1 MAFARFVS
9 IAVLL
14 CAASA
19 SFGESPVDPGVPL
32 SPPEGLKSIR
42 VKDGFEVQLVA
53 AEPLVVDPVA
63 IAWGP
68 DGKLWVVE
76 MADYPVGADGDPA
89 PPNGSRIRFLQD
101 TNDDGTYDKSTLF
114 MEGVSFPNGILP
126 WRKGV
131 LVTAAPEIFY
141 AEDANGD
148 GKADKKEV
156 LYTGFTE
163 GNPQLRIN
171 GLRWGLDNW
180 VYLANGWSS
189 RGKVKSLK
197 TGAEVEVSGRDL
209 RVRPDTGE
217 IEAIEGMTEFGR
229 ERDDWGDWFGCDN
242 AHPMWHYVLAERYT
256 KRNPHLPPPEP
267 REQLIK
273 PFPPKV
279 YAASRHAR
287 RYNAFDIQDHFQSAC
302 SAVVY
307 RDDLLFP
314 RDDGSSGTRTQ
325 HAFVCDP
332 VHNLVHH
339 SVLTDAGVTFA
350 AARAADEQTSEFFAS
365 TDNWCRPVMALTGPD
380 GALWVVDMYRFM
392 IEHPEYLPEIGK
404 KELQPHYRLGE
415 DRGRIYRVVSK
426 ESERR
431 PIPRMDRWRTIELC
445 RAAMDSPSGWQRDM
459 AQMLL
464 LWNRDHMRGE
474 AKGELSGVVY
484 GSQNPLARLQ
494 ALCTLE
500 GLETVTPEVLTAAL
514 ADSHWAVRRQAL
526 RIAEPLAMQH
536 PQLLDAALRL
546 VDDPEPKVRL
556 QLALSLGQ
564 WDGIAA
570 ANALAALVRE
580 PISDDPYLAAAVLS
594 SAWGKHQALAQALL
608 APGAQT
614 DGSIHRGVLRMAV
627 AMDDWATV
635 TRLLQ
640 PTLVPADKAL
650 TAARM
655 QTLAGVL
662 DAAAARGFSVDK
674 LMGQYGLAP
683 LLYGGRTFEAAAK
696 IAADPTA
703 PAETRLAAV
712 DLLGRWPGARLVE
725 EPALASMLVPQTP
738 ADVQRAVVL
747 AYGRIGTDAGPR
759 VLLKKW
765 PTLSPDLR
773 GAIVDVLLRN
783 ESWAGKLLDEV
794 EAKRVTAA
802 DIDLPRRQRL
812 MNHGNKS
819 IKDRAARLLAES
831 AVAENR
837 QKVLEAHR
845 PVLAMKGDATRGKEM
860 FRQHCAVCHKLDD
873 QGQDVGPNLAAAREM
888 NGEAMLTHILDPN
901 RQLEPRYIAYTATT
915 NAGETI
921 VGVIAGETGNGVTMK
936 GIDGKE
942 RAVLRSDLKS
952 LVSSNRSLMP
962 DGFESAMTKQ
972 QLADLVQF
980 LKTPEA
986 AK

>member
-1 MAFARFVS
+1 MAPARLYALMFLACTS
-9 IAVLL
+9 Y
-14 CAASA
+14 AAGA
-19 SFGESPVDPGVPL
+19 DSPVNPGQPL
-32 SPPEGLKSIR
+32 SPEDGLKSIR

-53 AEPLVVDPVA
+53 AEPLVMDPVA
-63 IAWGP
+63 IAWGA

-76 MADYPVGADGDPA
+76 MADYPVGADGNPA

-101 TNDDGTYDKSTLF
+101 SDDDGAYDKSTLF
-114 MEGVSFPNGILP
+114 MNGVSFPNGILP

-141 AEDANGD
+141 AEDTNGD

-197 TGAEVEVSGRDL
+197 TGVEVEVSGRDL
-209 RVRPDTGE
+209 RIRPDTGE
-217 IEAIEGMTEFGR
+217 IEVVEGMTEFGR

-256 KRNPHLPPPEP
+256 KRNPHVPPPDP

-314 RDDGSSGTRTQ
+314 REDGSSGTRTQ

-339 SVLTDAGVTFA
+339 SILTDAGVTFT

-392 IEHPEYLPEIGK
+392 IEHPEYLPDIGR
-404 KELQPHYRLGE
+404 KELSPHYRLGE
-415 DRGRIYRVVSK
+415 DRGRVYRVVPK
-426 ESERR
+426 GSERR

-464 LWNRDHMRGE
+464 LWNRDRMRGE

-500 GLETVTPEVLTAAL
+500 GLEAVTPELLAAAL

-526 RIAEPLAMQH
+526 RIAEQFVDQPAVV
-536 PQLLDAALRL
+536 DAAHAL

-556 QLALSLGQ
+556 QLAFSLGAWEGWRHGQ
-564 WDGIAA
+564 
-570 ANALAALVRE
+570 ALAKLAYGRDG
-580 PISDDPYLAAAVLS
+580 DDPYLAAAVLS
-594 SAWGKHQALAQALL
+594 GAALHVFELDRALYKADGALRNGRVHRGLLRTTLATVDDPRVAGLLLHSALSGEFDTPTMRTFADFLDALPATRGSAEALGSTEDRLGAAIRHGWQMVDASKNLASDAGAPVDRRVALVNLLGRRPSLADSELDFLAAALAPAS
-608 APGAQT
+608 PFE
-614 DGSIHRGVLRMAV
+614 
-627 AMDDWATV
+627 
-635 TRLLQ
+635 LQ
-640 PTLVPADKAL
+640 
-650 TAARM
+650 
-655 QTLAGVL
+655 Q
-662 DAAAARGFSVDK
+662 AAAAG
-674 LMGQYGLAP
+674 A
-683 LLYGGRTFEAAAK
+683 GRT
-696 IAADPTA
+696 
-703 PAETRLAAV
+703 
-712 DLLGRWPGARLVE
+712 GGARV
-725 EPALASMLVPQTP
+725 
-738 ADVQRAVVL
+738 
-747 AYGRIGTDAGPR
+747 PR
-759 VLLKKW
+759 VLLSKW
-765 PTLSPDLR
+765 AEHSPALR
-773 GAIVDVLLRN
+773 GSIIDVLLRN
-783 ESWAGKLLDEV
+783 EAWTTELLDAV
-794 EAKRVTAA
+794 ERKLVIVT

-812 MNHGNKS
+812 MNHANKA
-819 IKDRAARLLAES
+819 IKDRAAKLLAES

-837 QKVLEAHR
+837 QKVLEAHQ

-860 FRQHCAVCHKLDD
+860 YRQHCAVCHKLDD
-873 QGQDVGPNLAAAREM
+873 HGQDVGPNLAAAREM
-888 NGEAMLTHILDPN
+888 TGEAMLTHILDPN
-901 RQLEPRYIAYTATT
+901 RQSEPKYIAYTATT
-915 NAGETI
+915 NTGETI
-921 VGVIAGETGNGVTMK
+921 VGIIAGETGNSVTMK
-936 GIDGKE
+936 GIDGKD
-942 RAVLRSDLKS
+942 RSVLRNDLKS
-952 LVSSNRSLMP
+952 LISSNRSLMP
-962 DGFESAMTKQ
+962 DGFESAMTRQ
-972 QLADLVQF
+972 QLADLMQF